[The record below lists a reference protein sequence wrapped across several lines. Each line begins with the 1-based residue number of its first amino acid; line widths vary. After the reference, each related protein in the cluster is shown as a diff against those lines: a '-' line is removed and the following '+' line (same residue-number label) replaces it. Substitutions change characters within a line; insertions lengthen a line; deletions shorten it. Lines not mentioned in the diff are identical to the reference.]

1 MAGNPA
7 AAPRNFLDAISQIE
21 RFAAIEAEG
30 GQIPEGMLTTKQRFE
45 YWETGFIS
53 TLQSGLVSVLFT
65 PLAIGVVERHIPV
78 FMGDGRADW
87 FDTLLV
93 FALALSFTIGYAVFL
108 ARLGR
113 YYRVPFTKWMIRS
126 FLGGVYASAAVKIV
140 FAMVLF
146 HFLALFVCEPARA
159 AAFVLT
165 FRGWVSWGAL
175 QGWYEFLVG
184 FREVFILSA
193 WFIAATTLLYVAA
206 PIASISWAGWR
217 QRRMETGGGR

>member
-1 MAGNPA
+1 
-7 AAPRNFLDAISQIE
+7 
-21 RFAAIEAEG
+21 
-30 GQIPEGMLTTKQRFE
+30 
-45 YWETGFIS
+45 
-53 TLQSGLVSVLFT
+53 VSVLFT
-65 PLAIGVVERHIPV
+65 PLAIGVVEKHVPV

-113 YYRVPFTKWMIRS
+113 YYRAPFTKWMIRS
-126 FLGGVYASAAVKIV
+126 FLGGVYASAAVKVV

-146 HFLALFVCEPARA
+146 HFLALLVCEPARA

-165 FRGWVSWGAL
+165 FRGWVSWDTL

-206 PIASISWAGWR
+206 PLASISWAGWR
-217 QRRMETGGGR
+217 QRRMEAGGGR